1 LDRIEIGREQGFM
14 NVIVFSKRLGRA
26 RQFEL
31 SRPLALTATLAIAAL
46 VLGGTLFAG
55 LLIGRGG
62 SGSAAEVGDWSGTLR
77 AQDVKIAEAR
87 RELQERLDALA
98 SRVGQMNAHVIR
110 LDALGRRLTEM
121 AKLDK
126 GEFNFE
132 TAPAV
137 GGPEGLV
144 EGAIAAA
151 PDLTSMLD
159 DLADQIKDR
168 ERQLTVLES
177 LISTR
182 NLSRQI
188 VPNGRPVVQGWISSY
203 FGHRADPFTGR
214 TAFHRGVDFAGPSG
228 AQVVAVASGV
238 VTYSKERFGYG
249 KTVEINHGNGYVTRY
264 AHNQRVLVVPGDTVQ
279 KGQPIAL
286 IGSTGRSTG
295 PHLHFE
301 VLKQGRAVDPMSFV
315 RQSEQTLSA
324 KR

>member
-1 LDRIEIGREQGFM
+1 M
-14 NVIVFSKRLGRA
+14 NVIVFSKRLGKA

-31 SRPLALTATLAIAAL
+31 NRPLAMTVTLA
-46 VLGGTLFAG
+46 VLTTVLSGVLFLG
-55 LLIGRGG
+55 VQLGRGG
-62 SGSAAEVGDWSGTLR
+62 FANDPVEQVGHWGATLEQQR
-77 AQDVKIAEAR
+77 LDVISAR
-87 RELQERLDALA
+87 RELQERLDAIA
-98 SRVGQMNAHVIR
+98 TRVGQMNAHVIR

-121 AKLDK
+121 ANLDK
-126 GEFNFE
+126 GEFNFDS
-132 TAPAV
+132 APAV

-144 EGAIAAA
+144 EGAVAST
-151 PDLTSMLD
+151 DLTAMLD
-159 DLADQIKDR
+159 DLTRQIKDR
-168 ERQLTVLES
+168 ERQLSVLES
-177 LISTR
+177 MISTR

-188 VPNGRPVVQGWISSY
+188 VPGGRPVTQGWISSY

-214 TAFHRGVDFAGPSG
+214 KAFHRGVDFAGPAG

-238 VTYSKERFGYG
+238 VTYTKERFGYG

-264 AHNQRVLVVPGDTVQ
+264 AHNQRVLVGIGETVK

-315 RQSEQTLSA
+315 

>member
-1 LDRIEIGREQGFM
+1 M
-14 NVIVFSKRLGRA
+14 NVIVFSKRHGRA
-26 RQFEL
+26 RQIEL
-31 SRPLALTATLAIAAL
+31 GRPLALTVTIACVVA
-46 VLGGTLFAG
+46 VLGAVLFAG
-55 LLIGRGG
+55 IKLGNSGAVNDPGRQVVEW
-62 SGSAAEVGDWSGTLR
+62 SAQLEQQR
-77 AQDVKIAEAR
+77 AQVLATR
-87 RELQERLDALA
+87 RELQDRLDALA
-98 SRVGQMNAHVIR
+98 GRVGQMNAHVIR

-126 GEFNFE
+126 GEFDFE
-132 TAPAV
+132 SEPAV

-144 EGAIAAA
+144 EGAVAAA
-151 PDLTSMLD
+151 PELTAMLD
-159 DLADQIKDR
+159 DLANQIKDR
-168 ERQLTVLES
+168 ERQLGVLES

-188 VPNGRPVVQGWISSY
+188 VPGGRPVMQGWISSY

-214 TAFHRGVDFAGPSG
+214 SAFHRGLDFAGPAG
-228 AQVVAVASGV
+228 AEVVAVASGV

-249 KTVEINHGNGYVTRY
+249 KCVEINHGNGYVTRY
-264 AHNQRVLVVPGDTVQ
+264 AHNQRVLVAPGDTVQ

-315 RQSEQTLSA
+315 

>member
-1 LDRIEIGREQGFM
+1 M

-31 SRPLALTATLAIAAL
+31 NRPVAMTVTVALVTTILSGVLFLGVQLGREGLTRDPIEQVGHWGATLEEQRL
-46 VLGGTLFAG
+46 QV
-55 LLIGRGG
+55 
-62 SGSAAEVGDWSGTLR
+62 VD
-77 AQDVKIAEAR
+77 AR
-87 RELQERLDALA
+87 RELQERLDAIA
-98 SRVGQMNAHVIR
+98 TRVGQMNAHVIR

-121 AKLDK
+121 ANLDK
-126 GEFNFE
+126 GEFNFDS
-132 TAPAV
+132 APAV

-144 EGAIAAA
+144 EGAVATSS
-151 PDLTSMLD
+151 DLTAMLD
-159 DLADQIKDR
+159 DLTRQIKDR
-168 ERQLTVLES
+168 ERQLSVLES
-177 LISTR
+177 MISTR

-188 VPNGRPVVQGWISSY
+188 VPGGRPVMQGWISSY

-214 TAFHRGVDFAGPSG
+214 KAFHRGVDFAGPAG

-238 VTYSKERFGYG
+238 VTYTKERFGYG
-249 KTVEINHGNGYVTRY
+249 RTVEINHGNGYVTRY
-264 AHNQRVLVVPGDTVQ
+264 AHNQKVLVAVGETVK

-315 RQSEQTLSA
+315 

>member
-1 LDRIEIGREQGFM
+1 M
-14 NVIVFSKRLGRA
+14 NVIVFSKRLGKA

-31 SRPLALTATLAIAAL
+31 NRPLAMTVSVAVVLT
-46 VLGGTLFAG
+46 VLSGVLFLG
-55 LLIGRGG
+55 VQLGRGG
-62 SGSAAEVGDWSGTLR
+62 DPIEQASHWGATLEEQR
-77 AQDVKIAEAR
+77 LQVLAAR

-98 SRVGQMNAHVIR
+98 TRVGQMNAHVIR

-121 AKLDK
+121 ANLDK
-126 GEFNFE
+126 GEFNFDA
-132 TAPAV
+132 APAV

-144 EGAIAAA
+144 EGAVATS
-151 PDLTSMLD
+151 PDLTAMLD
-159 DLADQIKDR
+159 DLTRQIKDR
-168 ERQLTVLES
+168 ERQLSVLES
-177 LISTR
+177 MISTR

-188 VPNGRPVVQGWISSY
+188 VPGGRPVTQGWISSY

-214 TAFHRGVDFAGPSG
+214 KAFHRGVDFAGPAG

-238 VTYSKERFGYG
+238 VTYTKERFGYG

-264 AHNQRVLVVPGDTVQ
+264 AHNQRVLVGVGETVK

-315 RQSEQTLSA
+315 

>member
-1 LDRIEIGREQGFM
+1 M
-14 NVIVFSKRLGRA
+14 NVIVFSKRLGKA

-31 SRPLALTATLAIAAL
+31 NRPLAMTVTLA
-46 VLGGTLFAG
+46 VLTTVLSGVLFLG
-55 LLIGRGG
+55 VQLGRGG
-62 SGSAAEVGDWSGTLR
+62 FANDPVEQVGHWGATLEQQR
-77 AQDVKIAEAR
+77 LDVISAR
-87 RELQERLDALA
+87 RELQERLDAIA
-98 SRVGQMNAHVIR
+98 TRVGQMNAHVIR

-121 AKLDK
+121 ANLDK
-126 GEFNFE
+126 GEFNFDS
-132 TAPAV
+132 APAV

-144 EGAIAAA
+144 EGAVAST
-151 PDLTSMLD
+151 DLTAMLD
-159 DLADQIKDR
+159 DLTRQIKDR
-168 ERQLTVLES
+168 ERQLSVLES
-177 LISTR
+177 MISTR

-188 VPNGRPVVQGWISSY
+188 VPGGRPVTQGWISSY

-214 TAFHRGVDFAGPSG
+214 KAFHRGVDFAGPAG

-238 VTYSKERFGYG
+238 VTYTKERFGYG

-264 AHNQRVLVVPGDTVQ
+264 AHNQRVLVAIGETVK

-315 RQSEQTLSA
+315 